1 MYRLLLYIIC
11 FLGMI
16 MIHNGVYS
24 QQIKDTI
31 PSIKM
36 DTSKKSINHPINIIK
51 KDTLLLNN
59 QIIIE
64 KHYTNYKTIWFY
76 IFSFLILSFAILKL
90 AFPKYIQALYIIT
103 FRTSF
108 KQKQLKEKLLQNKRA
123 SLLFNIFFVLV
134 TGIYIALFLQNI
146 HFAIYSNIWLNTL
159 ICITALTLIYLG
171 KYFIFLAIGWIF
183 HVKETITTY
192 LFTIFSINKI
202 ISMLLLPVSIL
213 LVFAQIETQHLII
226 NISLALLILLFLYR
240 YLISYNIIRNNIGI
254 SRIHFFI
261 YLCALEL
268 MPLLIAYK
276 ILSKVY

>member
-1 MYRLLLYIIC
+1 
-11 FLGMI
+11 
-16 MIHNGVYS
+16 MIHTCVYS
-24 QQIKDTI
+24 QQVKDTI
-31 PSIKM
+31 PSIKI
-36 DTSKKSINHPINIIK
+36 DTSKNSINNFISVIK
-51 KDTLLLNN
+51 KDVTPSHNK
-59 QIIIE
+59 IAI
-64 KHYTNYKTIWFY
+64 KKYYTNDKTIWFY
-76 IFSFLILSFAILKL
+76 IFTFLILFFAILKL
-90 AFPKYIQALYIIT
+90 VFPKYIQALYIIT

-108 KQKQLKEKLLQNKRA
+108 KQKQLKEKLLQTKRA
-123 SLLFNIFFVLV
+123 SLLFNIFFALV

-146 HFAIYSNIWLNTL
+146 HFTIYSNIWLNAL
-159 ICITALTLIYLG
+159 LCIGALTLIYVC

-213 LVFAQIETQHLII
+213 LVFTQIEIHHSII
-226 NISLALLILLFLYR
+226 NISLALLIILFLYR
-240 YLISYNIIRNNIGI
+240 YLISYNIIRSNIGI

-276 ILSKVY
+276 VLSKVY